1 VEGSGGTRDIQ
12 FAVTLSSAVA
22 HPVSVAWETASGTA
36 LAGQD
41 FAWSSGTVTF
51 PPGVTSRTVTVTIV
65 GDGTPEPD
73 ESFRVVLGGTAGVVL
88 GDASAEGRIVNDDAS
103 GGPVRRR
110 LRRGL

>member
-1 VEGSGGTRDIQ
+1 MGNSQRNGTR
-12 FAVTLSSAVA
+12 
-22 HPVSVAWETASGTA
+22 GTGLRVELGDGDLPA
-36 LAGQD
+36 
-41 FAWSSGTVTF
+41 
-51 PPGVTSRTVTVTIV
+51 GVTSQTVTVTIV
-65 GDGTPEPD
+65 GDRTPEPD